1 MKNKEHIIVNA
12 NQAVAHIAYM
22 TNEVFPIYPI
32 TPASEMAELVEEW
45 SAHNQKNIF
54 GNVPTTFEMQSEA
67 GVAGAMHGSLQT
79 GSLSSTFTASQGLLL
94 MLPNMHK
101 IAGELTPNVIH
112 VATRAVASHA
122 LSVFGD
128 HSDVMS
134 ARNTGYAFLASSSV
148 QEAMDFALIA
158 QAATLESCVPF
169 LHFFDGF
176 RTSHEVS
183 KIEKVDIDVIKS
195 MMKEDLV
202 QEHQNRGL
210 NPNNPH
216 ISGTSQGPDV
226 FFQSREAVNPYY
238 NNCPWIVQQK
248 MDEFYHLTGR
258 AYKVF
263 EYVGHPE
270 AEQVFISMASSTQTI
285 EETIQVL
292 NANGEKIGLV
302 KARLYRPFSADMLI
316 ESIPSTCTSIAVLD
330 RTKEAGSN
338 GEPLYLDVV
347 NSVFQSTKFKT
358 LPKVFGGRY
367 GLASKEFDPS
377 MVKSIV
383 ENLKKGTL
391 KSPFTVGIHDDVTN
405 LSLVK
410 SDFIKKFDRVEA
422 LFFETKSRQTQQN
435 FDSFLKYVGE
445 SDEQFIQG
453 YMEIDYKKSNSKAV
467 SNLRFAQQAIN
478 APYVISDAEFI
489 GFADVTLL
497 KEERNQIR
505 VKQGG
510 TVLVQSELDSTT
522 FWKELPQ
529 TTQKTLIEKEAQLFI
544 VDSNE
549 KSIQNTLL
557 QDCFLALTPKFYDLI
572 PNQELL
578 NKIQRVEMSDMA
590 EAKTEIGFDDAFS
603 KTLLGQLLANKGNQ
617 VSVSQLPA
625 DGVYPTG
632 TSIFNKRKEEG
643 VLPVWDA
650 DACIQ
655 CGACSMA
662 CPSGALRIKMYNKEV
677 KEAAPSQWKDVE
689 AKIGLPKM
697 DLNYL
702 SIQINPDQCTACEN
716 CVDACTDNALEMKPR
731 EEHHATSKENWN
743 FFEQIPELDRSL
755 INVQDVAQQQ
765 LQEPLFKYPMGV
777 DGCAEAPYLKL
788 LSQLYGDRMV
798 VSNATGASSI
808 FGGALPTTPWSK
820 NEKGQGP
827 AWSNS
832 LFEDN
837 AEYGLGF
844 RLSIDQQEEDA
855 RTLLQDLADVVGY
868 DLVCEILKAEQSSE
882 TEIALQRNR
891 VSQLKAKLKQI
902 HTPEANKLFKI
913 SDSLVKS
920 NVWIVGGDGWAYDIG
935 FGGLDHV
942 LASGKNVNILV
953 LDNEVYSNTGG
964 QKSKA
969 TPFGA
974 RAKFAAKGQL
984 KHKKDLGQLAMQYP
998 DVYVASVAM
1007 GADQQH
1013 TLSAFLE
1020 AEQHDGPS
1028 LIIAYCHSPEH
1039 GVDMKRPS
1047 KYHKA
1052 AVNSGQWV
1060 LYRNKPNVNG
1070 LETNTFILDSK
1081 PPSISL
1087 EAYLSMEERFDTLM
1101 LHNATV
1107 LGEAQEFVD
1116 KRFQHYQKLASN
1128 GIQEL
1133 VMQYSTQN

>member
-32 TPASEMAELVEEW
+32 TPSSEMAELVEEW
-45 SAHNQKNIF
+45 SAHHQKNIF
-54 GNVPTTFEMQSEA
+54 GNVPTAFEMQSEA
-67 GVAGAMHGSLQT
+67 GVAGAMHGALQT

-112 VATRAVASHA
+112 VATRAIASHA

-134 ARNTGYAFLASSSV
+134 ARNTGYAFLASASV

-158 QAATLESCVPF
+158 KAATLESRVPF

-183 KIEKVDIDVIKS
+183 TIEKVNNDVIKS
-195 MMKEDLV
+195 MIKPNLV
-202 QEHQNRGL
+202 QEHQNRSL

-258 AYKVF
+258 SYKVF

-270 AEQVFISMASSTQTI
+270 AEQVIVSMASSTQTI
-285 EETIQVL
+285 EETIKVL
-292 NANGEKIGLV
+292 NANGEKIGVV
-302 KARLYRPFSADMLI
+302 KVRLFRPFSADMLLQ
-316 ESIPSTCTSIAVLD
+316 SIPSSCTSIAVLD

-347 NSVFQSTKFKT
+347 NSVFKSTKFKS

-367 GLASKEFDPS
+367 GLASKEFNPS
-377 MVKSIV
+377 MVKSMV
-383 ENLKKGTL
+383 DDLKTGSL
-391 KSPFTVGIHDDVTN
+391 KSPFTVGIQDDVTQ
-405 LSLVK
+405 LSLPISNFK
-410 SDFIKKFDRVEA
+410 TRFKGLEA
-422 LFFETKSRQTQQN
+422 LFFETKSRKTQQY
-435 FDSFLKYVGE
+435 FDGFLKYVG
-445 SDEQFIQG
+445 DGNEQFVQG

-467 SNLRFAQQAIN
+467 TNLRVAQQPIK
-478 APYVISDAEFI
+478 APYTISEAQFL
-489 GFADVTLL
+489 GFEDITLL
-497 KEERNQIR
+497 KEEGNQIR

-510 TVLVQSELDSTT
+510 TVLVQSQLDSSA

-529 TTQKTLIEKEAQLFI
+529 ATQKVLFEKGVQLYI
-544 VDSNE
+544 VNPNE
-549 KSIQNTLL
+549 TSFENTLL
-557 QDCFLALTPKFYDLI
+557 QDCFLALTPDFKSLI
-572 PNQELL
+572 SGQTLVE
-578 NKIQRVEMSDMA
+578 KIQKVEMPTILECKLQNA
-590 EAKTEIGFDDAFS
+590 FDETFS
-603 KTLLGQLLANKGNQ
+603 NSLLGQLLANNGHQ

-632 TSIFNKRKEEG
+632 TSIFNKRKVEG
-643 VLPVWDA
+643 ILPIWNTEN
-650 DACIQ
+650 CIQ

-662 CPSGALRIKMYNKEV
+662 CPSGALRMKVYNEEVKDSTPNQWKEV
-677 KEAAPSQWKDVE
+677 EANLD
-689 AKIGLPKM
+689 LPQM
-697 DLNYL
+697 DLKYL

-716 CVDACTDNALEMKPR
+716 CVDACTDNALQMQPR
-731 EEHHATSKENWN
+731 EQYLDTSNENWD

-777 DGCAEAPYLKL
+777 DGCGEAPYIKL
-788 LSQLYGDRMV
+788 LSQLFGDRMLV
-798 VSNATGASSI
+798 ANATGASSI

-837 AEYGLGF
+837 AEFGLGF
-844 RLSIDQQEEDA
+844 RLSLDQQAEQA
-855 RTLLQDLADVVGY
+855 KNLLQNMSDNVGNE
-868 DLVCEILKAEQSSE
+868 LVGQILTANQYSEVEIS
-882 TEIALQRNR
+882 LQRNR
-891 VSQLKAKLKQI
+891 VAQLKAKLKEI
-902 HTPEANKLFKI
+902 HSPIAKRLL
-913 SDSLVKS
+913 SMVDSLVKKS
-920 NVWIVGGDGWAYDIG
+920 VWIVGGDGWAYDIG
-935 FGGLDHV
+935 YGGLDHV
-942 LASGKNVNILV
+942 LASGKNINILV

-969 TPFGA
+969 TPYGA
-974 RAKFAAKGQL
+974 KAKFAAKGQL
-984 KHKKDLGQLAMQYP
+984 KHKKDLGQMAMQYP

-1007 GADQQH
+1007 GANQQH
-1013 TLSAFLE
+1013 TLKAFLE
-1020 AEQHDGPS
+1020 AEQHNGPS

-1039 GVDMKRPS
+1039 GVDMKQPS

-1052 AVNSGQWV
+1052 AVASGQWL
-1060 LYRNKPNVNG
+1060 LYRNIPNENWM
-1070 LETNTFILDSK
+1070 ENTFVLDSK
-1081 PPSISL
+1081 PPSIPIES
-1087 EAYLSMEERFDTLM
+1087 YLGMQDRFNTFVRNNPEHLQ
-1101 LHNATV
+1101 
-1107 LGEAQEFVD
+1107 EAQGFVD
-1116 KRFQHYQKLASN
+1116 NRFRHYQKLASKK
-1128 GIQEL
+1128 IEEL
-1133 VMQYSTQN
+1133 VTY